1 MNADDLT
8 KPLTPMPR
16 KQRRGMVL
24 PIVAATLSGVFAGW
38 LILFDAASDRVKP
51 LPPTS
56 VPQPALAESVQQASA
71 VAATAPA
78 MPAAKTVTLT
88 VIDSQTGAKREV
100 VVSAPDNQSDGDKL
114 RSTTTISPA
123 DTAGPR
129 SAAKSKRH

>member
-1 MNADDLT
+1 MNVDDLT
-8 KPLTPMPR
+8 KPLTPLPR
-16 KQRRGMVL
+16 KRRRGMVL
-24 PIVAATLSGVFAGW
+24 PIVAGTLSGVFSGW
-38 LILFDAASDRVKP
+38 LILFDAAPDRAKP
-51 LPPTS
+51 LSPIS

-78 MPAAKTVTLT
+78 MPTAKTVT

-114 RSTTTISPA
+114 RSTATISPA

-129 SAAKSKRH
+129 NAAKSKRH